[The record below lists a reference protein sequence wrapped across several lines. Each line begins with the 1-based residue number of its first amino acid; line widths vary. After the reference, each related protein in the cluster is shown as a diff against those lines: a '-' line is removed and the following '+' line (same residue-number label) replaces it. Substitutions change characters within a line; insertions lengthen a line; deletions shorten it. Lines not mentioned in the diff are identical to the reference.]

1 MNVLP
6 FLFRLQ
12 RTGIHPILIIL
23 MAVAG
28 VILLLPGVCAAGFM
42 VLGGLRRNRLIRRH
56 DDDRPTLCSTDPW
69 ATAHLNRDRH
79 F

>member
-1 MNVLP
+1 MSVLA
-6 FLFRLQ
+6 FCSRLQ

-42 VLGGLRRNRLIRRH
+42 VLGGLRRKLQ
-56 DDDRPTLCSTDPW
+56 T
-69 ATAHLNRDRH
+69 
-79 F
+79 

>member
-1 MNVLP
+1 MFSL
-6 FLFRLQ
+6 FCFRLQ

-42 VLGGLRRNRLIRRH
+42 MLGGLRRNRLIPGMTTIGPRCIRLILG
-56 DDDRPTLCSTDPW
+56 RQPT
-69 ATAHLNRDRH
+69 
-79 F
+79 